1 MIENIVRHLEVGE
14 KSLQAA
20 LRGALSAMLGLLE
33 SFVKGLRSGKP
44 NGTEQGIIKNLPSPS
59 ALSLEFACIPDLSN
73 RDLGMGSTPKFSRNR
88 ERKPGTAGSVRQLI
102 ARYPGEWLA
111 IELKAEEEGRP
122 KAGRVVC
129 HAKDRDAVWRKTK
142 SRRRLYIVYAGP
154 PPREGAQED
163 FHHYRERESN
173 RAAPDLGQGE
183 SAGKSRGEVASHL
196 SRPPRAEPSGRAAGP
211 FVSEVV

>member
-1 MIENIVRHLEVGE
+1 MRHSSRAKTKATKLWDTLIDATGVRYGHTIATRNKTDFHHSSTFDPWHAIVMIENIVRYLEAGE
-14 KSLQAA
+14 KPLQAA
-20 LRGALSAMLGLLE
+20 LKGALSAMLGLLE
-33 SFVKGLRSGKP
+33 SFVKGLRSGKQ
-44 NGTEQGIIKNLPSPS
+44 NWTQQAIIKNLPSPS

-154 PPREGAQED
+154 PLQEG
-163 FHHYRERESN
+163 Y
-173 RAAPDLGQGE
+173 AA
-183 SAGKSRGEVASHL
+183 A
-196 SRPPRAEPSGRAAGP
+196 
-211 FVSEVV
+211 F